1 MNNGEVMSQLG
12 MGSLIIS
19 NIIPLKKLNINI
31 ESRAG
36 VEVASGAINIT
47 AFSLSLMFAIY
58 LQPQ

>member
-47 AFSLSLMFAIY
+47 AFL
-58 LQPQ
+58 